1 MLLLQ
6 EGQGHTGSK
15 ASRVIFCGSTGKLFS
30 TGFSRTS
37 DRQYG
42 VWNSVSGSQYV
53 VVSVLVY
60 HTSLTLLSCELQG
73 HVYFVVV

>member
-15 ASRVIFCGSTGKLFS
+15 ASRVIFCGSTNKLFT

-42 VWNSVSGSQYV
+42 VWNSVSGSSQYCM
-53 VVSVLVY
+53 LVY
-60 HTSLTLLSCELQG
+60 YTSLTHQSCNLHQN
-73 HVYFVVV
+73 VCFVVL

>member
-1 MLLLQ
+1 MVNLYCVTLLQ
-6 EGQGHTGSK
+6 EVQGHTGSK

-42 VWNSVSGSQYV
+42 VWDSVSC
-53 VVSVLVY
+53 VSLQCAVC
-60 HTSLTLLSCELQG
+60 LLDQR
-73 HVYFVVV
+73 